1 MRTTRRVLAGAAVAL
16 PLTLGATGMAAA
28 DTGNQYG
35 GDGSTGQHQRHDH
48 QDKRFG
54 DHDKRFDQD
63 KRHDGGD
70 RSSERSGEHDGLLGG
85 LVHGLFGEHK
95 DDHGKD
101 RGHGDHDH
109 GRGHDNDRGQDNEQG
124 RYHTLDAAQR

>member
-35 GDGSTGQHQRHDH
+35 GDGSAGQHQRHDH

-54 DHDKRFDQD
+54 DHDKRFGDQD

-70 RSSERSGEHDGLLGG
+70 RDSERSGERDGLVGG

-95 DDHGKD
+95 DDHD
-101 RGHGDHDH
+101 N
-109 GRGHDNDRGQDNEQG
+109 GRGHDNEQG
-124 RYHTLDAAQR
+124 RYHTLDTVQR

>member
-35 GDGSTGQHQRHDH
+35 GDGSAGQHQRYDH
-48 QDKRFG
+48 HDKRFG
-54 DHDKRFDQD
+54 DHDKRQDHQD
-63 KRHDGGD
+63 KRHDGD
-70 RSSERSGEHDGLLGG
+70 RGSKHSGEHDGLVGG
-85 LVHGLFGEHK
+85 LVHGLFGDHK

-101 RGHGDHDH
+101 RGHN
-109 GRGHDNDRGQDNEQG
+109 NDRGDDNEQG